1 MKKFFLGVCA
11 LALSAAMLTGC
22 SGQDVIDIYQKIEDT
37 AVGSYQTMEDAV
49 VGEYQKVED
58 AFVDKYLQP

>member
-1 MKKFFLGVCA
+1 MKKLFLRACA
-11 LALSAAMLTGC
+11 LVLGASMLTGC
-22 SGQDVIDIYQKIEDT
+22 SGQDVVDVYQKIEDT
-37 AVGSYQTMEDAV
+37 VVGSYQAIEDAV

>member
-1 MKKFFLGVCA
+1 MKKFFLGACA
-11 LALSAAMLTGC
+11 LTLIAAMLTGC
-22 SGQDVIDIYQKIEDT
+22 NGQDVIDVYQKIEDA
-37 AVGSYQTMEDAV
+37 AVGSYQAIEGAV